1 MSNGCGCEK
10 GVLKYIKPPY
20 AQKFYIP
27 CCLHDDDYDRGG
39 DKKAR
44 QYADRRLFQRCFKLI
59 LRQEQSSW
67 RMVWLTLIAL
77 LYYCSVRLFG
87 GMFYN
92 YTNME
97 L

>member
-10 GVLKYIKPPY
+10 GVLRYIKPPY
-20 AQKFYIP
+20 AKKFYIP

-44 QYADRRLFQRCFKLI
+44 QNADKRLFRGCFKLI
-59 LRQEQSSW
+59 LRQEQNPW
-67 RMVWLTLIAL
+67 QMVWLTLIAL

-87 GMFYN
+87 WMFFNYN
-92 YTNME
+92 K
-97 L
+97 